1 MAGSSLHRLS
11 LQGAATA
18 AGTRIGPEPLA
29 KNIEAS
35 TAYRQNA
42 DL

>member
-1 MAGSSLHRLS
+1 MAGSSLHRLW
-11 LQGAATA
+11 LQGAAT
-18 AGTRIGPEPLA
+18 RIGLEPLA